1 MKHRVVSALTAIALS
16 YPGVTF
22 AAETGT
28 IQGWLVDSRN
38 QVKAT
43 GRAAVFV
50 CDPVTGY
57 PLVAKTRESLG
68 KGISV
73 QELKELWHVVTELD
87 GSFEIPDV
95 PSGSYRLV
103 AQSWG
108 GTEGVP
114 GRKQS
119 SEILVLHG
127 SSDAIEVRE
136 GMTAHAAI
144 RAMGEGSLK
153 VVNDPAEPNAYL
165 IVSTAPMLGDPILS
179 YLGWGDEFLK
189 NAVGITHMSQARMTI
204 LGLPEERDVSIATFH
219 YDNVP
224 GFGGGQFRAGQDVVA
239 RISIYA
245 GWSNGKDNPPANL
258 LPFVEYLEKHN
269 PPLPETMKLGTSTDF
284 QSERG
289 GLDRRKLWDAI
300 RANADK
306 IVEIEDVGKT
316 RVIDIAAAD
325 SYRKLRAHHKEQR
338 ERRK

>member
-1 MKHRVVSALTAIALS
+1 MKRRILSGLAAIALS
-16 YPGVTF
+16 YPGMTL
-22 AAETGT
+22 AAETGK
-28 IQGWLVDSRN
+28 IQGRLVDARN

-68 KGISV
+68 KEISV
-73 QELKELWHVVTELD
+73 QELKELWHVVTEVD
-87 GSFEIPDV
+87 GSFEIGEV
-95 PSGSYRLV
+95 PPGSYRLV

-108 GTEGVP
+108 GAEGVP

-119 SEILVLHG
+119 SAILVLHG
-127 SSDAIEVRE
+127 RSDSVEVRE
-136 GMTAHAAI
+136 GMTSQAAI
-144 RAMGEGSLK
+144 RALGEGALK

-179 YLGWGDEFLK
+179 YLGWGDEFVK

-224 GFGGGQFRAGQDVVA
+224 GFGGGQFRAGRDVVA

-245 GWSNGKDNPPANL
+245 GWSNGKDDPPAKL
-258 LPFVEYLEKHN
+258 LPFVEYLEKQD
-269 PPLPETMKLGTSTDF
+269 PPLPETMRLGTSTDF
-284 QSERG
+284 QNEHGR
-289 GLDRRKLWDAI
+289 LDRRKLWDAI
-300 RANADK
+300 RANAEK
-306 IVEIEDVGKT
+306 IVEIEDVGRI
-316 RVIDIAAAD
+316 RVIDLAAAD